1 MGSNEMSTPTNQLSR
16 PNRLNLQL
24 NADMLTSNL
33 NQLNIQR
40 NQLTRPNDLVAEPD
54 QITPLLNTRGATQQK
69 PPLLL
74 NQVSNSTNTT
84 FDQTPPQINITIT
97 DTGCDNNQEEVE
109 YDSDLTRV
117 ENSRSPSFMG
127 YLTSQSSLAM
137 TPTDLTV
144 SNKNRFAG
152 KKTKLTPPPL
162 FLLPPS
168 ASSSAIKN
176 NSSGSHLNLNS
187 SSSSNNLSARF
198 HDFNLL
204 RKCREMIRDVN
215 FTSFYFI

>member
-1 MGSNEMSTPTNQLSR
+1 MIERNPMGTPTNQLSR

-24 NADMLTSNL
+24 NTDMLTSNL

-40 NQLTRPNDLVAEPD
+40 NQLTTSNDSTAKLVL
-54 QITPLLNTRGATQQK
+54 ITPLLHNTGGAKQQK
-69 PPLLL
+69 SSPRLL

-97 DTGCDNNQEEVE
+97 DTACDNNQEEVE

-137 TPTDLTV
+137 TPTDVTV

-176 NSSGSHLNLNS
+176 KSSGSHLNLNS

-204 RKCREMIRDVN
+204 RK
-215 FTSFYFI
+215 

>member
-1 MGSNEMSTPTNQLSR
+1 MATDEMTSHSNQLSR
-16 PNRLNLQL
+16 PNKLNLQL
-24 NADMLTSNL
+24 NTEMLTNNL
-33 NQLNIQR
+33 NHLNIQQ
-40 NQLTRPNDLVAEPD
+40 NQLTTANDWTTEPVQVAS
-54 QITPLLNTRGATQQK
+54 LLNRRQSQK
-69 PPLLL
+69 SKPSLLM
-74 NQVSNSTNTT
+74 NQVSNSTNGT

-109 YDSDLTRV
+109 YDSDMTRV

-137 TPTDLTV
+137 TPTDMTIN
-144 SNKNRFAG
+144 NKNRFAG

-176 NSSGSHLNLNS
+176 NSSSHINLNLNS

-204 RKCREMIRDVN
+204 RKI
-215 FTSFYFI
+215 